1 MAFFCAWPPMADRII
16 LAFLFIVIIS
26 ADLQN
31 SEFFPLLWHLNYTI
45 CVIGYPHLHVTHA
58 LTILSAVQMRRFF
71 GFCFS
76 SFSTG
81 AASSTSNS
89 MWCSCWIIC
98 IPFLALFPFLEVF
111 TMIFLSF
118 FPVGW
123 TNFHNYWVWQL
134 FMPLGHAIQ
143 LLRHWS
149 LKHRSRYIFKTL
161 ESPMN
166 SLHQYT
172 CILCSKP
179 INFSIFLFL

>member
-1 MAFFCAWPPMADRII
+1 MASHGWPHYSCFSIHRYHQCWFTKFWI
-16 LAFLFIVIIS
+16 LS
-26 ADLQN
+26 P
-31 SEFFPLLWHLNYTI
+31 PLAPQLSTI

-123 TNFHNYWVWQL
+123 TDFHNYWVWQL